1 MSKAKKLKLRRQ
13 SWTTEPGVLL
23 CDSIPKP
30 MHGMAPRVIF
40 GQKWW
45 DKVRQRA
52 YRSTLF
58 HCKACGVSKFNARGR
73 SWLEAH
79 EVYEID
85 YLLGR
90 MTYVKTVPLCHYC
103 HSYIHSGRLTADV
116 ESGKIKASKFVAV
129 RQHGDDVLLMAD
141 LKRPEPYSGPEAEWG
156 DWRLV
161 INGEEHEGLYE
172 SFERWKKVYN
182 GN

>member
-1 MSKAKKLKLRRQ
+1 M
-13 SWTTEPGVLL
+13 L
-23 CDSIPKP
+23 CDNIPKP

-45 DKVRQRA
+45 NKVRQKA
-52 YRSTLF
+52 YKSTFF

-73 SWLEAH
+73 TWLEAH
-79 EVYEID
+79 EVYKID

-90 MTYVKTVPLCHYC
+90 MTYIKTVPLCHYC
-103 HSYIHSGRLTADV
+103 HSYIHSGRLLASV
-116 ESGKIKASKFVAV
+116 ESGEIKASKFVAI

-141 LKRPEPYSGPEAEWG
+141 LKPHLWSHDGPEAEWE

-161 INGEEHEGLYE
+161 IDGKEYEGLYK
-172 SFERWKKVYN
+172 SFEHWKKVFD
-182 GN
+182 GR